1 MGRLFLSEREIN
13 FINDLAKELVKDV
26 VGQKIYYFSISN
38 IKSQV
43 HDVYEEAPDK
53 IFENPVEIDALV
65 KYSPQDVRTNR
76 FGSEEYYTIECYL
89 QYRDLLDK
97 GIDVNEGDFFSYGET
112 FFEVIKAP
120 RTDVIYGQIEHKSY
134 LTLTGKQSRKGQF
147 LSKVFGPTSEDYSD
161 PDAVQTTYVQ
171 QRGFAENRL
180 GITGDV
186 RDLQKRGILDA
197 PLTGPAEVSPSGDKT
212 GAGSS
217 FYDES

>member
-38 IKSQV
+38 IKSLV
-43 HDVYEEAPDK
+43 HDVYEESPDK
-53 IFENPVEIDALV
+53 IFENPIEIDAMV

-76 FGSEEYYTIECYL
+76 FGSEEYYSIECYL

-97 GIDVNEGDFFSYGET
+97 GIEVHEGDFFSYGET

-134 LTLTGKQSRKGQF
+134 ITLTGKQSRKGQF
-147 LSKVFGPTSEDYSD
+147 ISKVFGPTSEDYTD

-186 RDLQKRGILDA
+186 RDLQKKGVLDA
-197 PLTGPAEVSPSGDKT
+197 PLTGPAEVSPSGDST